1 MNGELKVAI
10 LGFGAIGRSLAAL
23 IREQLPHVILIGVA
37 KRSPPSERDRAVVH
51 AGTRFVDTP
60 AALANLPADVVIEC
74 AGHQALAAFAPV
86 LLREGREL
94 LIASVG
100 ALADQALE
108 ASLREQASQGRAR
121 LLLSTGAI
129 GAVDLLAAAQIG
141 GLREVSYTGSKPP
154 RAWIGTA
161 AEALAQTAQVANE
174 PVDLFQGTARQ
185 AALRFPQNANV
196 AATVAL
202 AGIGFEDTC
211 VRLVAD
217 PQLHVNQ
224 HAVQAEGV
232 FGKFELTVR
241 GNTQSGQPK
250 TSVLVAFSLARYLTH
265 RQSVLSFA

>member
-1 MNGELKVAI
+1 MNVELKVAI

-23 IREQLPHVILIGVA
+23 IREQLPNVTLIGVA
-37 KRSPPSERDRAVVH
+37 KRSAPSEGDRAAVH

-60 AALANLPADVVIEC
+60 AALADLPADVVIEC
-74 AGHQALAAFAPV
+74 AGHQALTAFAPV

-108 ASLREQASQGRAR
+108 ASLREEASRGRAR

-129 GAVDLLAAAQIG
+129 GAVDLLSAARIG

-154 RAWIGTA
+154 RAWIGTP
-161 AEALAQTAQVANE
+161 AEALAQTAQVANA
-174 PVDLFQGTARQ
+174 PVDLFEGTARQ
-185 AALRFPQNANV
+185 AAQRFPQNANV

-202 AGIGFEDTC
+202 AGVGFEDTR

-217 PQLHVNQ
+217 PRLQVNQ
-224 HAVQAEGV
+224 HAVQAEGT
-232 FGKFELTVR
+232 FGNFELRVR

-265 RQSVLSFA
+265 RRSAFSFA

>member
-1 MNGELKVAI
+1 MSSALKVAMV
-10 LGFGAIGRSLAAL
+10 GFGAIGRSLAAL
-23 IREQLPHVILIGVA
+23 IQEQLPQVSLIGIA
-37 KRSPPSERDRAVVH
+37 KRSPPSERDRASVH
-51 AGTRFVDTP
+51 SATRFVDTP
-60 AALANLPADVVIEC
+60 AALANLAADVVIEC
-74 AGHQALAAFAPV
+74 AGHQALAAFAPA

-100 ALADQALE
+100 ALADRSLE
-108 ASLREQASQGRAR
+108 ASLREAAIQGRAR

-129 GAVDLLAAAQIG
+129 GAVDLLCAARIG
-141 GLREVSYTGSKPP
+141 GLRRVRYTGSKPP
-154 RAWIGTA
+154 RAWLGTP
-161 AEALAQTAQVANE
+161 AEALAHCAKAANG
-174 PVDLFQGTARQ
+174 PVDVFEGTARE

-202 AGIGFEDTC
+202 AGIGFEETR

-224 HAVQAEGV
+224 HAVQAEGT
-232 FGKFELTVR
+232 FGHFELTVR
-241 GNTQSGQPK
+241 GHPQSAQPK